1 MRCLIFLPY
10 SSNRSNHFLSQTP
23 SLDLVAQAGKFF
35 SNRRYRCNTLPLTT
49 AIIYVWYRHGLC
61 GLARVSKRAFV
72 AVITFMGSGML
83 TASFITLFNVD
94 FLRCSPQDS
103 LFSKPLAHI
112 LGLIILVSTIIGGGM
127 SLAYAGRDSK
137 IPVAD
142 DLVNEESALAIVG
155 TDETIDNTAIARSN
169 ETKKYLYASISA
181 ALFAIGLAVS
191 GMIYQNKIIDFLD
204 LTRFA
209 NLSWDGTLALVM
221 GGGLVFSAYGYHWV
235 KGIGLTEH
243 QNAMNQPLKSD
254 HFNMPCETKTVDTQ
268 LIVGN
273 ILFGCGWA
281 IAGFW

>member
-35 SNRRYRCNTLPLTT
+35 SNRRHRCNILPLTT

-83 TASFITLFNVD
+83 TASFITLYVD

-137 IPVAD
+137 ILDAD

-169 ETKKYLYASISA
+169 ETKKYLYASIAA

-209 NLSWDGTLALVM
+209 NLSWDGTLAMVM
-221 GGGLVFSAYGYHWV
+221 GGGLLFSAYGYHWV
-235 KGIGLTEH
+235 KGIGITDH
-243 QNAMNQPLKSD
+243 QNAMTQPLKSD